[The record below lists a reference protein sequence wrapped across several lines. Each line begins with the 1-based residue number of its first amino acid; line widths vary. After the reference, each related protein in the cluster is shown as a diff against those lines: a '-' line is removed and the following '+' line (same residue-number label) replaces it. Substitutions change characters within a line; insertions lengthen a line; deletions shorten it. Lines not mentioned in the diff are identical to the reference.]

1 MACEAEEKKGREGAV
16 GKRSKGMK
24 RAKMKF
30 VPFSFIIASFL
41 AGPES
46 EGEGGEC
53 PSLHGT
59 DECSDSP
66 IPPFFWLERHY
77 RSVTQR

>member
-24 RAKMKF
+24 GAKMKF

-41 AGPES
+41 ARPES
-46 EGEGGEC
+46 EGEGDV
-53 PSLHGT
+53 SVRLSMVLMSVVT
-59 DECSDSP
+59 LQ
-66 IPPFFWLERHY
+66 FL
-77 RSVTQR
+77 RSFG